1 MIPTGFDS
9 PPADADKGPGSAD
22 VCLVLEGTYPYVKG
36 GVSTWVH
43 DLIVSLPDLRFALVH
58 VAPEWGTYSR
68 KHYSLPANV
77 VSLTDLYCREPL
89 AHGRDAAA
97 LERTAR
103 AEGRRKAE
111 VLRSSRVLRG
121 IRRLHL
127 EDHVDSSILDD
138 LAGGDLSVAAFLHG
152 RASFELTTELC
163 EQLAPD
169 ASFLDF
175 FWHFRS
181 MNLPLVR
188 LLGAEAPAAAT
199 YHSLCTGYAGALAS
213 VWSHRTGRPFL
224 LTEHGIYT
232 RERKLELDQ
241 AAWFRGTRDSRRWNG
256 TDGAID
262 SVTAA
267 ALRKMWVRFFRALA
281 ECAYTRASSV
291 VSLSEVSRKRQ
302 IADGAPA
309 ARTLV
314 VPNGIDLEEFQSRVG
329 GRSAQASEG
338 SPVRVA
344 FVGRLVP
351 IKDVV
356 TLIRACF
363 LASHSVELDVR
374 IIGPIDEDPRYARRC
389 RHLVSKLGLGHVIRF
404 EDARPI
410 ERIYP
415 AVDILVLTSFSE
427 GQPLVILE
435 ASAAGIPVVASDVGA
450 CRDLLEGRTDIDR
463 RIGPS
468 GIVTRLAAP
477 EETAAAIAR
486 LARDPEL
493 RRLLGSAGRRR
504 VATYYRKNATVSTYR
519 ALYGAGKWPESAG
532 ASSA

>member
-1 MIPTGFDS
+1 LIPTKFE
-9 PPADADKGPGSAD
+9 PAPVDGRNAAAPAD

-43 DLIVSLPDLRFALVH
+43 DLIASLPDLRFALVH
-58 VAPEWGTYSR
+58 VAPDRGTYTR
-68 KHYSLPANV
+68 TLYSLPANV

-89 AHGRDAAA
+89 ARGRDTAA
-97 LERTAR
+97 LERAAR
-103 AEGRRKAE
+103 AERRRHAD
-111 VLRSSRVLRG
+111 VLRSSRVLHG

-127 EDHVDSSILDD
+127 EGHADSSLLDD
-138 LAGGDLSVAAFLHG
+138 LAAGDLSVGAFLHG
-152 RASFELTTELC
+152 RASFELMTELC
-163 EQLAPD
+163 ERLAPG

-181 MNLPLVR
+181 MHLPLVR
-188 LLGAEAPAAAT
+188 LLGAEPPAAAT
-199 YHSLCTGYAGALAS
+199 YHALCTGYAGTLAAA
-213 VWSHRTGRPFL
+213 WSHRTGRPFL

-241 AAWFRGTRDSRRWNG
+241 AAWFRGTRDGRRWNG

-262 SVTAA
+262 SATAS
-267 ALRKMWVRFFRALA
+267 ALRKMWVQFFRALA
-281 ECAYTRASSV
+281 RCAYARASSV
-291 VSLSEVSRKRQ
+291 VSLSDVSRKRQ

-309 ARTLV
+309 GRTLV
-314 VPNGIDLEEFQSRVG
+314 VPNGIDIEEFQSRLG
-329 GRSAQASEG
+329 GRPSQVAER
-338 SPVRVA
+338 SPVRVG

-363 LASHSVELDVR
+363 LALHAVELDVH

-389 RHLVSKLGLGHVIRF
+389 RRLVAKLGLAHVIRF
-404 EDARPI
+404 EEARPI

-415 AVDILVLTSFSE
+415 AIDILVLTSFSE

-435 ASAAGIPVVASDVGA
+435 ANAAGIPVVASDVGS
-450 CRDLLEGRTDIDR
+450 CRDLLEGRTGTDR

-486 LARDPEL
+486 LAQDPEL
-493 RRLLGSAGRRR
+493 RRLMGAAGQRR
-504 VATYYRKNATVSTYR
+504 VTAYYRKNATLSTYR
-519 ALYGAGKWPESAG
+519 ALYRAGPWPASAG